1 MKHLI
6 IALVVLLVTLSA
18 YGQGAIDFRNATS
31 QLPSPP
37 DRRVLFSD
45 GTGVVGTQFVAQL
58 FFASDAVNV
67 NASAAVEESPS
78 HFRATALPGFWAG
91 GTRTLVNTPP
101 GTARDYVVRVWN
113 SIMGDYAAA
122 LSLGCAGQSLP
133 FSYTPPTD
141 PTAPPSAFFMLNYTG
156 FGGLAALSS
165 TCVPE
170 PSTLSLIAL
179 ASLGTL
185 GLLRRR
191 YMDIAA
197 ILNRSNRREE
207 VADLRRNYTELK
219 DISNL
224 LTSVA
229 TISDL
234 MIRRHKLVRACAL
247 DIITR
252 PRYR

>member
-1 MKHLI
+1 MKNLI
-6 IALVVLLVTLSA
+6 IGLVFIVTVSA

-58 FFASDAVNV
+58 FFASDAANV
-67 NASAAVEESPS
+67 NASAAVEEPPS

-101 GTARDYVVRVWN
+101 GTTRDYVVRVWN

-122 LSLGCAGQSLP
+122 LSLGCASQSLP

-156 FGGLAALSS
+156 W
-165 TCVPE
+165 V
-170 PSTLSLIAL
+170 
-179 ASLGTL
+179 
-185 GLLRRR
+185 
-191 YMDIAA
+191 
-197 ILNRSNRREE
+197 
-207 VADLRRNYTELK
+207 VW
-219 DISNL
+219 
-224 LTSVA
+224 
-229 TISDL
+229 
-234 MIRRHKLVRACAL
+234 RACPPHPPHASPSP
-247 DIITR
+247 R
-252 PRYR
+252 PWP